1 MTILLNFKKING
13 FIFCWYDNTTYVK
26 LLSIIIWLFSINLN
40 YFTLHYLQLFMVIL
54 NYFWLFL
61 AISP

>member
-1 MTILLNFKKING
+1 MDFFLLIYNI
-13 FIFCWYDNTTYVK
+13 TYVK
-26 LLSIIIWLFSINLN
+26 LLSIIIWLFSINLK
-40 YFTLHYLQLFMVIL
+40 YFTLHYLWLFTVIL